1 MTQLSGLSGFIDLH
15 PSRIQETDLVRF
27 WVITSITLSIA
38 GVTFVAMAAGYGTIV
53 PQLFYFPI
61 LYTACFYPGR
71 SMYVACSCAAIYLL
85 IAASFPF
92 RNPLFILGIVVQ
104 SLLFIGMA
112 AGAGIV
118 LRNRTDRP
126 FAEPVDETGSIQA
139 MIRTGECDHV
149 EFKLRALWSVN
160 LTKEEI
166 LASDS
171 AEVRK
176 YRSNA
181 SKLIVARSIAGFLNT
196 EGGELLIGVRE
207 DRLTNTTE
215 IVGIEQDYP
224 LLQELDRNPDGYR
237 RMIVDAVVRKYLPE
251 IYASASRYIHITF
264 PVIGDVKLCH
274 LHITPAEK
282 PVFVDTGGEEHF
294 FIRIDAST
302 RALTGKA
309 MTRYI
314 LTRFSKT

>member
-1 MTQLSGLSGFIDLH
+1 MPESAGLPGYAALH
-15 PSRIQETDLVRF
+15 PFRIPKTDLVRY
-27 WVITSITLSIA
+27 WVIASITLSIA
-38 GVTFVAMAAGYGTIV
+38 GVTYIAMAAGYGTIV

-71 SMYVACSCAAIYLL
+71 SLYVACCCAAAYLL
-85 IAASFPF
+85 IAASFLPHD
-92 RNPLFILGIVVQ
+92 PMAIAGIVVQ
-104 SLLFIGMA
+104 SLLFVGIA
-112 AGAGIV
+112 AGAGYV
-118 LRNRTDRP
+118 LRARDIHP

-149 EFKLRALWSVN
+149 EFKLRALWSLN

-171 AEVRK
+171 TEVRK

-181 SKLIVARSIAGFLNT
+181 SKLIIARSIAGFLNT

-207 DRLTNTTE
+207 DRLLNTTE
-215 IVGIEQDYP
+215 IVGIEQDYS
-224 LLQELDRNPDGYR
+224 LLQEIDRNPDGYR
-237 RMIVDAVVRKYLPE
+237 RMIIDAVIRKYIPE
-251 IYASASRYIHITF
+251 IYDSASRFIHITF
-264 PVIGDVKLCH
+264 PVIGNRQICH

-282 PVFVDTGGEEHF
+282 PVFVDTGSEEHF

>member
-1 MTQLSGLSGFIDLH
+1 MTQLSGLPGFFAVR
-15 PSRIQETDLVRF
+15 PYRIAKTDLIRF
-27 WVITSITLSIA
+27 WVIASLTLSIA
-38 GVTFVAMAAGYGTIV
+38 GITFIAMSAGYGALV

-61 LYTACFYPGR
+61 LYSTCFYPSR
-71 SMYVACSCAAIYLL
+71 SLYVAGSCAAAYLL
-85 IAASFPF
+85 IAISFPL
-92 RNPLFILGIVVQ
+92 NPVTLLGIIVQ
-104 SLLFIGMA
+104 SLLFIGIA
-112 AGAGIV
+112 AGAGYI
-118 LRNRTDRP
+118 LKTREGHP
-126 FAEPVDETGSIQA
+126 FAEPADETGSIQA

-149 EFKLRALWSVN
+149 EFKLRALWSLN

-171 AEVRK
+171 TEVRK

-181 SKLIVARSIAGFLNT
+181 SKLIIARSIAGFLNT

-207 DRLTNTTE
+207 DRLANTTE
-215 IVGIEQDYP
+215 IVGIEPEYP

-237 RMIVDAVVRKYLPE
+237 RMIIDAVVRKYLPE

-264 PVIGDVKLCH
+264 PVIDDVKLCH
-274 LHITPAEK
+274 LHITPSDK

-314 LTRFSKT
+314 LNRFSRT